1 METIS
6 QKRDAELRHLNSL
19 DRDYTDPFPTIHG
32 VLLSDQ
38 IRELAQ
44 RHSLIDPFDDKNLK
58 SAGYELTIGDE
69 FYVGGVYHDFSQSG
83 MSDTLVLPP
92 FEVAVIKTAERVCL
106 PRFLIARWNLRV
118 RYAYRGLL
126 WVGAAQVDPGYAG
139 YLFCPIYNLSHKS
152 VALPRGEQIALI
164 DFVKTTPYRRD
175 MCVRYPS
182 NKRPIIQDFGVE
194 GLQSALFH
202 EVGNRLESFEDA
214 IRQVENKLA
223 IFITI
228 TLTTLAI
235 LTSAAATIYVQGKE
249 FLIFSGI
256 VGPAFVFISFLS
268 LTLSIL
274 ALCAQRTLKYLR
286 ARAINLLASRA
297 IEFRRTLRRNWLIGF
312 VTSLAI
318 AILTAAS
325 VAYVF
330 KQQVG
335 NRIDSVSKSLPSN
348 ADLSNLDKR
357 LSEKITQL
365 NGVVGSQVLELKN
378 QLQRER
384 DDLDGRIRTL
394 EKLRDGGS
402 KEEH

>member
-1 METIS
+1 MSRGSKAHCFTKLAI
-6 QKRDAELRHLNSL
+6 DLN
-19 DRDYTDPFPTIHG
+19 Y
-32 VLLSDQ
+32 
-38 IRELAQ
+38 
-44 RHSLIDPFDDKNLK
+44 
-58 SAGYELTIGDE
+58 
-69 FYVGGVYHDFSQSG
+69 
-83 MSDTLVLPP
+83 
-92 FEVAVIKTAERVCL
+92 
-106 PRFLIARWNLRV
+106 
-118 RYAYRGLL
+118 
-126 WVGAAQVDPGYAG
+126 
-139 YLFCPIYNLSHKS
+139 
-152 VALPRGEQIALI
+152 
-164 DFVKTTPYRRD
+164 
-175 MCVRYPS
+175 
-182 NKRPIIQDFGVE
+182 
-194 GLQSALFH
+194 
-202 EVGNRLESFEDA
+202 FEDA

-330 KQQVG
+330 KQQAG

-378 QLQRER
+378 ELQRER

-394 EKLRDGGS
+394 ES
-402 KEEH
+402 

>member
-175 MCVRYPS
+175 MCVRYP
-182 NKRPIIQDFGVE
+182 V
-194 GLQSALFH
+194 A
-202 EVGNRLESFEDA
+202 
-214 IRQVENKLA
+214 
-223 IFITI
+223 
-228 TLTTLAI
+228 
-235 LTSAAATIYVQGKE
+235 TSAQ
-249 FLIFSGI
+249 
-256 VGPAFVFISFLS
+256 
-268 LTLSIL
+268 
-274 ALCAQRTLKYLR
+274 
-286 ARAINLLASRA
+286 
-297 IEFRRTLRRNWLIGF
+297 
-312 VTSLAI
+312 
-318 AILTAAS
+318 
-325 VAYVF
+325 
-330 KQQVG
+330 
-335 NRIDSVSKSLPSN
+335 
-348 ADLSNLDKR
+348 
-357 LSEKITQL
+357 
-365 NGVVGSQVLELKN
+365 
-378 QLQRER
+378 
-384 DDLDGRIRTL
+384 
-394 EKLRDGGS
+394 
-402 KEEH
+402 